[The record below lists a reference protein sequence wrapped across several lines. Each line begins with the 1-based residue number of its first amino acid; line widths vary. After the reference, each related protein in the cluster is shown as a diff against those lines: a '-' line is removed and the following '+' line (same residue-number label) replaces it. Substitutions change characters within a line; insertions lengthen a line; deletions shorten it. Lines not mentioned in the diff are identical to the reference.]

1 MTVKTNNQTNKQTS
15 MKGLSVKFC
24 YTHKLLHAQFLL
36 ETLYSAADGCG
47 CKDPSTDIIQRE
59 FKLKVSTGSLPRL
72 ETQQKKG
79 RKDCKSQREWRAK
92 GEHKALNRLSRI
104 HIGSQWSDKQRA
116 FMALHQVPC
125 VYAMAGSLIFLLLLI
140 TGAGVSLTL
149 LPDLE
154 TFSPTGLPCS
164 PQ

>member
-1 MTVKTNNQTNKQTS
+1 
-15 MKGLSVKFC
+15 
-24 YTHKLLHAQFLL
+24 
-36 ETLYSAADGCG
+36 
-47 CKDPSTDIIQRE
+47 
-59 FKLKVSTGSLPRL
+59 
-72 ETQQKKG
+72 
-79 RKDCKSQREWRAK
+79 
-92 GEHKALNRLSRI
+92 
-104 HIGSQWSDKQRA
+104 
-116 FMALHQVPC
+116 MALHQVPC